1 MSHSYGTTIR
11 AGRAAGD
18 GFVHSRAFEWLSR
31 AGFLARGAVYAIVG
45 MLALGLA
52 LGIGGKVTDQQG
64 AFRTVAHQPFG
75 HALLIVLAA
84 GLGGYALWRFVR
96 AAIGH
101 GPEGRDSAFDRI
113 SAFASGVVYL
123 VLCVVAIQVLIGS
136 SSSTKPHKAA
146 AGVLGWPGGTWLV
159 GGAGVVLVGVAL
171 YQGYR
176 GVTKDFLEDS
186 KTEEMGPATRRWI
199 GWIGLVGYLA
209 RMVVFGLVGIF
220 LVKAAVDYKPKEAVG
235 LDGALAKLA
244 NQAWGPVLLGVVAAG
259 LVAFAAYSWSDA
271 RYRRI

>member
-1 MSHSYGTTIR
+1 MSHSYGTTMR
-11 AGRAAGD
+11 AGGAAGE

-75 HALLIVLAA
+75 HALLIALAA
-84 GLGGYALWRFVR
+84 GLGAYALWRFVR

-101 GPEGRDSAFDRI
+101 GPEGRDSTFDRV
-113 SAFASGVVYL
+113 SAFASGVAYL
-123 VLCVVAIQVLIGS
+123 VLCVIAIQVLIGS

-159 GGAGVVLVGVAL
+159 GGAGFVLVGVAL

-259 LVAFAAYSWSDA
+259 LVAFAVYSWSDA